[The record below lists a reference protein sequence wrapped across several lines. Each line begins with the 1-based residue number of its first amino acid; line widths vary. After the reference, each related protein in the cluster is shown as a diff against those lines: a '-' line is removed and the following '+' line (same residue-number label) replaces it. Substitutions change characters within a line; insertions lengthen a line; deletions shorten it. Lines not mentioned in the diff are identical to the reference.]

1 MNSVYAKHQAS
12 LSLLLAAV
20 LWGLLWWPLRYF
32 NTHGI
37 SGLWSS
43 ILTYSFALL
52 PGFWLIR
59 KHLKVFA
66 QYPVALFVIAVTSGL
81 CNVSF
86 IVAVAEKDAARMVLL
101 FYLSPVWATLLGIL
115 FLRERPTILA
125 LIVAVLAVAGAVLML
140 YDPYKGTL
148 WPRDFYDWLAI
159 FSGLMFAV
167 TNLVIRGLAEAPVVV
182 KTFSSWLGVILV
194 AIIWLLFNHWS
205 VSAPVSF
212 PEITLG
218 LWLGLAALGVFGV
231 TTMTFA
237 VQYGVSRLPLYK
249 SSIILVFEVV
259 VTIISS
265 LWLTQEQLLHLA
277 PYGALLIVVAAIIAG
292 WTGDSG
298 ETVK

>member
-1 MNSVYAKHQAS
+1 MNPVFVKHQAS

-32 NTHGI
+32 NSHGI
-37 SGLWSS
+37 NGLWSS
-43 ILTYSFALL
+43 ILTYSIALL

-59 KHLKVFA
+59 RQFRVFRL
-66 QYPVALFVIAVTSGL
+66 YPLALLAIAVTSGL
-81 CNVSF
+81 TNVSF

-101 FYLSPVWATLLGIL
+101 FYLSPVWAILLGIL
-115 FLRERPTILA
+115 FLRERPTVLA
-125 LIVAVLAVAGAVLML
+125 LIVAILAVSGAVLML

-159 FSGLMFAV
+159 FAGLMFAV
-167 TNLVIRGLAEAPVVV
+167 TNLVIRGLSEAPVAV

-194 AIIWLLFNHWS
+194 AIVWLLFNHLSGS
-205 VSAPVSF
+205 VPVSF

-218 LWLGLAALGVFGV
+218 LWLGLVALGILGV
-231 TTMTFA
+231 TTMTLA

-265 LWLTQEQLLHLA
+265 LWLTQEQLLNLA
-277 PYGALLIVVAAIIAG
+277 PYGALLIVMAAIIAG
-292 WTGDSG
+292 WTSDTS
-298 ETVK
+298 ETEK